1 MPTDDKLSP
10 KSKEILE
17 IVYDTMRVFVE
28 YSVAVIDDNCQV
40 ILGERKLSCRTNF
53 SVTQSAEKEPR
64 QNLLGLIDMENRF

>member
-1 MPTDDKLSP
+1 
-10 KSKEILE
+10 
-17 IVYDTMRVFVE
+17 MRVFGE

-64 QNLLGLIDMENRF
+64 QNLLGLIDMENRFKILKTILLMVLLFN